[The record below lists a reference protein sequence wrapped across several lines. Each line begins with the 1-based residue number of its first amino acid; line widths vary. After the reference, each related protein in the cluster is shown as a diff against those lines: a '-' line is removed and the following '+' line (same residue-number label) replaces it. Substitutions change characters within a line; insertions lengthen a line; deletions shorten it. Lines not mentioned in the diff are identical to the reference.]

1 MEACL
6 HFEDLSKLRD
16 VDLKVLIQYLNKNF
30 GYKMRESDNKKTK
43 LTKLSVALDFTEVAT
58 SDGVMTRTQRRKIKP
73 LRDLALNVL
82 SNKVPKNV
90 FNIK

>member
-1 MEACL
+1 MEACS

-43 LTKLSVALDFTEVAT
+43 LSEALGFTEVAT
-58 SDGVMTRTQRRKIKP
+58 SDGVMART
-73 LRDLALNVL
+73 
-82 SNKVPKNV
+82 
-90 FNIK
+90 